1 MIHILDV
8 YIMTLSHIHIM
19 VFFTWMI
26 HTVYIYCKLI
36 KKKSLNAKFK
46 HWFVY
51 LLVPVA
57 NNTLIQVWIES
68 EKVGGQWQFHD
79 GSPIPDVCPILMSNG
94 TEEIHLRAKGSTSF
108 SCFDAPNNNTYHYSC
123 EYHRLLALN
132 NQH

>member
-1 MIHILDV
+1 MFISWLCRTYILWSSLLEW
-8 YIMTLSHIHIM
+8 YTLCTFI
-19 VFFTWMI
+19 VNCW
-26 HTVYIYCKLI
+26 
-36 KKKSLNAKFK
+36 KKSLNAKFK
-46 HWFVY
+46 KCFGY

-57 NNTLIQVWIES
+57 NNTIIQVWIES

-79 GSPIPDVCPILMSNG
+79 GSPIPDTCPILMSNG

-108 SCFDAPNNNTYHYSC
+108 ICLDAPNSTYHYSC